1 MPPLAF
7 AHTAPRQRVKQER
20 SDPKSPD
27 RHRHDHKPTHMSIFP
42 LTAGRAKHMRCRG
55 ASCSNRLNGM
65 VAWQERPVPAGA
77 GAVGL
82 VKLLA
87 LRDGLRADAARATP
101 PLLPKMVRAAL
112 PLPEARPAI
121 ERPEVRPAA
130 HPRHDPADLA
140 GAGPR
145 GEPAARSCQ
154 PGDHDDG
161 LRARAAR
168 QPA

>member
-1 MPPLAF
+1 VPPLAF
-7 AHTAPRQRVKQER
+7 AHAAPRQRVKQER

-65 VAWQERPVPAGA
+65 VAWQERPAPAGA

-87 LRDGLRADAARATP
+87 LRDGLRADAARAMP
-101 PLLPKMVRAAL
+101 PLPTKMAGHSAAPGAAARDRAAGR
-112 PLPEARPAI
+112 APALSRC
-121 ERPEVRPAA
+121 ER
-130 HPRHDPADLA
+130 
-140 GAGPR
+140 
-145 GEPAARSCQ
+145 
-154 PGDHDDG
+154 
-161 LRARAAR
+161 
-168 QPA
+168 